1 MRKLISI
8 LIVMLLANV
17 SFGAIVY
24 QESFEYADNASMQ
37 AEWTGLFGGV
47 RDLNT
52 TIASDGAKSGQT
64 YGGSG
69 MRDYLPGIIDLP
81 LGGTISFDWYVDTA
95 NGILPYNFEMH
106 FGNVGFG
113 GSLYAPGFTG
123 GNYALNFYQG
133 APNPDTPLG
142 LTLGEGWNNV
152 VISVAADGTMDFE
165 VNAATSGFTI
175 APGYWNGFGA
185 ISTFDWTTTAT
196 GTRGIIDNIV
206 VDAIPEPMTIC
217 LLGFGGLLLRRR
229 KR

>member
-1 MRKLISI
+1 MKKLIVLS
-8 LIVMLLANV
+8 LVVLFSSAGYGAML
-17 SFGAIVY
+17 Y
-24 QESFEYADNASMQ
+24 EESFEYVSDPCMQ
-37 AEWTGLFGGV
+37 AEWTGLFDSV

-52 TIASDGAKSGQT
+52 TYASDGAKSGQT

-69 MRDYLPGIIDLP
+69 MRDYLPGILDFGA
-81 LGGTISFDWYVDTA
+81 LGGTISFDWFVDTA
-95 NGILPYNFEMH
+95 NSIVPYNFEMH

-133 APNPDTPLG
+133 TPNPDTPLG
-142 LTLGEGWNNV
+142 LTLQEGWNEI
-152 VISVAADGTMDFE
+152 VISVAGDGTMGFE
-165 VNAATSGFTI
+165 VNADTSGFTI

-206 VDAIPEPMTIC
+206 
-217 LLGFGGLLLRRR
+217 R
-229 KR
+229 